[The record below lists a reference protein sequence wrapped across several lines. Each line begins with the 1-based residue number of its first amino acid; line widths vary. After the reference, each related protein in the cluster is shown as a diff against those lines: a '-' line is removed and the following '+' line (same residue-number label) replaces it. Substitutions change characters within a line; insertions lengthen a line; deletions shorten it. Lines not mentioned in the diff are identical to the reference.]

1 MKPIGNVFSSLWNSN
16 IEERNIMADAALK
29 KEQFSFIDE
38 FRIWSE
44 LSRAE
49 RPDRKLVEE
58 VLIKAREKKGLT
70 TFETAV
76 LLQNSDRELD
86 EAMFQ
91 VARQIKVEVYGNR
104 IVLFAPLYVSNEC
117 SNSCAYCGF
126 AARNKELHRKTL
138 SAEEL
143 CEEVQILEELGHK
156 RLLLVYGERSDFDS
170 KYYAKDVETVY
181 SVKSAKSGEIRRVN
195 VNLAPLEVEDF
206 RLLKEAGIG
215 TYQCFQETY
224 HRATYDKVHLS
235 GRKRDFL
242 WRLYALHRAQEA
254 GIDDVAMGALFG
266 LFDYKFEVLGLLM
279 HAQQLEND
287 FGVGPHTIS
296 FPRIEPAL
304 GAVMSHN
311 PPSQVDDY
319 NFKKIVAILR
329 IMTPYTGLI
338 LTTRETPDMRGEL
351 LKIGVSQMSAGS
363 RTYPG
368 AYKDSRANLPDKQQF
383 TIGDTRSLDEVI
395 CDLAENHGYI
405 PSFCTACYRVGRTG
419 DHFMGLAKSSFIHQF
434 CRPNALLT
442 FKEYLLDY
450 ASERT
455 RHAGDALISQE
466 VAAPGEDHRCVTLRE
481 RLKKIDEGARDLYF

>member
-1 MKPIGNVFSSLWNSN
+1 MSQ
-16 IEERNIMADAALK
+16 AALK

-38 FRIWSE
+38 FRIMSE
-44 LSRAE
+44 LAE
-49 RPDRKLVEE
+49 AEQPDKKRVED
-58 VLIKAREKKGLT
+58 VLEKAKDKKGLT
-70 TFETAV
+70 TLETAV
-76 LLQNSDRELD
+76 LLQNTDRELD

-91 VARQIKVEVYGNR
+91 IARRIKQEIYGNR

-117 SNSCAYCGF
+117 GNSCSYCGF

-138 SAEEL
+138 NVEEIR
-143 CEEVQILEELGHK
+143 EEVEILQEQGHK
-156 RLLLVYGERSDFDS
+156 RVLLVYGERSDFDGRH
-170 KYYAKDVETVY
+170 YAKDVETVY
-181 SVKSAKSGEIRRVN
+181 SVRSGKSGKIRRVN
-195 VNLAPLEVEDF
+195 VNLAPLTVADF

-224 HRATYDKVHLS
+224 HRATYHRVHLS
-235 GRKRDFL
+235 GRKKDFL

-279 HAQQLEND
+279 HAQQLEKD

-304 GAVMSHN
+304 GSAMSYS

-319 NFKKIVAILR
+319 NFKKVVAILR

-338 LTTRETPDMRGEL
+338 LTTREDPEFRREL

-368 AYKDSRANLPDKQQF
+368 AYRDSRSNLPDKQQF
-383 TIGDTRSLDEVI
+383 TVGDTRSLDEVI
-395 CDLAENHGYI
+395 YDLASNLSYI
-405 PSFCTACYRVGRTG
+405 PSFCTACYRLGRTG
-419 DHFMGLAKSSFIHQF
+419 DVFMGLAKGAFINKCCH
-434 CRPNALLT
+434 PNAILT
-442 FKEYLLDY
+442 FKEYLTDY
-450 ASERT
+450 APDRT
-455 RHAGDALISQE
+455 KNLGESLISGE
-466 VAAPGEDHRCVTLRE
+466 LATIEEESRRVAIDARLR
-481 RLKKIDEGARDLYF
+481 RIDEGERDLYF